1 MQDAGQTISLH
12 SACTAVSMRSI
23 IQIASRARRSFI
35 SISCH
40 SFAWRL
46 PTYLWCNVGKLSK
59 AADVY
64 AFGVLLWEMW
74 TGSRPWSGLLQMQV
88 IFHVTIQ
95 RKRLE
100 FPEDTP
106 GELKELALECMAREP
121 KQRPRFDDIVERLGS
136 HFSN

>member
-1 MQDAGQTISLH
+1 MGHCWLNGRIESSLPLPL
-12 SACTAVSMRSI
+12 SPSLSLPSI
-23 IQIASRARRSFI
+23 PWSLLTCLCCVA
-35 SISCH
+35 
-40 SFAWRL
+40 
-46 PTYLWCNVGKLSK
+46 GKLSK

-121 KQRPRFDDIVERLGS
+121 KQRPRFDEVVERLGS